1 MKNSRQHAQKLKK
14 LFTALKKGTGKS
26 KKPLFSDFIESLV
39 FAVLCEKSSE
49 SCAKA
54 AIKKI
59 LSHFVDF
66 NDLRVARLEEISEII
81 GADIEEPEKCALRL
95 TMLLNAIF
103 QKYDCLSP
111 EELLGTG
118 KKNMQEV
125 LAKLNGMS
133 AFVCDYILLA
143 ILNSHT
149 VPMTEKMIQYLKTYD
164 IVDRDADDAQIMSF
178 IGRQITAANAYTFY
192 SLIRHDSELT
202 NPKAAQILGEDKS
215 KSAAQKK
222 SKPKK

>member
-1 MKNSRQHAQKLKK
+1 MKNSRQHVQKLKK
-14 LFTALKKGTGKS
+14 LFTALKKGTEKS

-49 SCAKA
+49 SSAKA

-66 NDLRVARLEEISEII
+66 NDLRVARIEEISEII

-111 EELLGTG
+111 EELLNAG
-118 KKNMQEV
+118 KKNTQEI

-133 AFVCDYILLA
+133 AFVCDYILLTV
-143 ILNSHT
+143 LNSHT
-149 VPMTEKMIQYLKTYD
+149 VPMTEKMTQYLKTYG
-164 IVDRDADDAQIMSF
+164 IVDRDADNAQVMSF
-178 IGRQITAANAYTFY
+178 IGRQITMANAYTFY
-192 SLIRHDSELT
+192 SLIRHDSELA
-202 NPKAAQILGEDKS
+202 NHKAAQILGEDKS

>member
-1 MKNSRQHAQKLKK
+1 MKNSRQHTQKLKK

-66 NDLRVARLEEISEII
+66 NDLRVARIEEISEVI

-95 TMLLNAIF
+95 TTLLNAIF

-111 EELLGTG
+111 EDLLNAG
-118 KKNMQEV
+118 KKNTQET

-143 ILNSHT
+143 VLNSHAI
-149 VPMTEKMIQYLKTYD
+149 PITEKMIQYLKTYGVLD
-164 IVDRDADDAQIMSF
+164 AEADDAQITSF
-178 IGRQITAANAYTFY
+178 IERQITAANGYTFY
-192 SLIRHDSELT
+192 SLIRHDSELA
-202 NPKAAQILGEDKS
+202 NPKATQILGDDKS
-215 KSAAQKK
+215 KPAAQKK